1 MQVGYISSHLE
12 PTVYKRIGSEEIIR
26 IRKMNNLVIQAIS
39 ASKNSRKNGKKN
51 FPKIKRQF
59 WKLIRQIRE
68 EVTLTLEEKE
78 KLAFHINKMK

>member
-1 MQVGYISSHLE
+1 MQVVYIFSHLE
-12 PTVYKRIGSEEIIR
+12 PTVYKRIGSAEIIR
-26 IRKMNNLVIQAIS
+26 IQKMNNLVIQAIS

-68 EVTLTLEEKE
+68 EVTLTSEEKE
-78 KLAFHINKMK
+78 KLAFHMKKMK